1 MAFAGEACEAAAG
14 IRVQAD
20 YPRRG
25 GRMKSMWGIG
35 AASGYTRLAAA
46 ALLAAMAAG
55 CASPSEGVLV
65 PVSAAAAPG
74 AAQVDML
81 AATTRQRSADPG
93 VVFNGER
100 GDAVSFEEI
109 AVSIPPNRAVGSVQ
123 WPRPGAADPSR
134 DFAAVSLTALSPR
147 DVAAWVGRHAAKSG
161 RVLVFVHG
169 YNTRFESS
177 VFNFAQFVH
186 DMGTDAAPVLFS
198 WPSRG
203 RLIDYNY
210 DRESANFSRSDL
222 ASLLSTAAKSP
233 NVKDIVVVAHSMGA
247 WLTVEAL
254 RQIALEHGRVPAKIS
269 NLILASPD
277 LDIDV
282 FRRQV
287 AEMGPDRPLITIFVS
302 RHDRALALS
311 SLIAGGV
318 TRVGA
323 VDLTRPENV
332 AELESAPGI
341 VVLDLSALQTSDRLN
356 HSKFAT
362 SPDVVRLL
370 GDRLIA
376 GQQIGAADIGAG
388 AAAQAVGNVVAAPIV
403 LFTGVLGN

>member
-1 MAFAGEACEAAAG
+1 
-14 IRVQAD
+14 
-20 YPRRG
+20 
-25 GRMKSMWGIG
+25 MKSMWAIG
-35 AASGYTRLAAA
+35 AASGRARLAAA

-55 CASPSEGVLV
+55 CASPPEGVLV
-65 PVSAAAAPG
+65 PVSAAAPG

-134 DFAAVSLTALSPR
+134 DFAAVSLTALRPG
-147 DVAAWVGRHAAKSG
+147 DVAAWVGRHAEKSG

-169 YNTRFESS
+169 YNTRFDRA
-177 VFNFAQFVH
+177 VFDFAQLVH

-203 RLIDYNY
+203 RLLDYNY

-222 ASLLSTAAKSP
+222 ADLLSAVARSP
-233 NVKDIVVVAHSMGA
+233 KVRDVVVFAHSMGA

-254 RQIALEHGRVPAKIS
+254 RQIALEHGRVPGKIS

-282 FRRQV
+282 FGRQV

-323 VDLTRPENV
+323 VDLGRPEHV
-332 AELESAPGI
+332 AQPEPAPGT
-341 VVLDLSALQTSDRLN
+341 VVLDLSALRTTDRLN

-403 LFTGVLGN
+403 LFTGGLGD